1 MNWLD
6 VVIAI
11 VVILSVVLSI
21 IKGLTRELVSLA
33 AAIVGLLAALWWYPE
48 LSRRLEPYASNAT
61 VAGFVSFMLIFL
73 AFLILGFVLSK
84 ILAGLVKATG
94 MRWFDRILGA
104 AFGLLRGVLIAAVLV
119 LAIVAFAP
127 GKRPIESVAESRLAP
142 SVLQFARVLVALA
155 PHKIKDGFEDGL
167 NRIRKV
173 WREKPPLDKV

>member
-6 VVIAI
+6 VIIAL
-11 VVILSVVLSI
+11 VVLTSLVLSI

-33 AAIVGLLAALWWYPE
+33 AAIVGLLAALWWYPD
-48 LSRRLEPYASNAT
+48 LSKHLEPYSKSET
-61 VAGFVSFMLIFL
+61 VSGFVSFLLIFM

-84 ILAGLVKATG
+84 ILASLVKATG

-173 WREKPPLDKV
+173 WRQTPPTDKV